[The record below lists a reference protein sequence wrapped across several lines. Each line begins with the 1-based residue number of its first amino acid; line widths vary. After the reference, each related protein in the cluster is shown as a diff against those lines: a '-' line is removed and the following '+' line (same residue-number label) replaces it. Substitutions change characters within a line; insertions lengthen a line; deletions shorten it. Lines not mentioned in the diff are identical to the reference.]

1 MSFGFLNRIRTTW
14 GLHTLGL
21 RLVIGYAVLFIVSM
35 VLLSALA
42 YVLFNHYMQE
52 PDRTFMRTQ
61 AHELAS
67 AYEEGGVEAL
77 RMDLGTTTAD
87 ERREELLVHLADG
100 AGGTVLLYNPD
111 SWTATEIA
119 RLKAGIRPEAE
130 AWIRLG
136 PAEDDDALEAF
147 ALRLSDDH
155 ILQVGM
161 DADLRHDAMASMR
174 DVFLAIALPVVVLA
188 LLGGALMAYRAL
200 RPIRDLT
207 RTLHAVID
215 TGDIKKRVP
224 ETDVRGE
231 FGDVVRL
238 FNRMLHRIEALV
250 IGMHGTLDNVAHDLR
265 TPLTRLR
272 GRAELALHQERDA
285 AGYRE
290 ALADS
295 LEESETV
302 TRMLDTIMDV
312 AEAESG
318 TMPLHLE
325 SIHLNE
331 AVLDVIDL
339 YRLVAEDKEIS
350 LHVAIPDN
358 LAVVAD
364 RNRIRQVVANLVDNA
379 IKYTPS
385 GGHISLEAAYEEQ
398 HVALR
403 VRDTGFGIPPEE
415 QPRIWD
421 RMYRGDRSRSERGL
435 GLGLSLVNAIIAAHG
450 GAVGVESSD
459 GSGSVFTVTLPRGDR
474 HVLRP
479 NLSNL

>member
-1 MSFGFLNRIRTTW
+1 MSFVFLNRIRTTW

-21 RLVIGYAVLFIVSM
+21 RLVIGYAALFMLSM

-61 AHELAS
+61 AHELAA
-67 AYEEGGVEAL
+67 AYEEGGLEAL

-119 RLKAGIRPEAE
+119 RLKTNIRPDAE

-147 ALRLSDDH
+147 ALRLSDGH
-155 ILQVGM
+155 VLQVGM

-174 DVFLAIALPVVVLA
+174 DVFLAIALPVAVLA

-215 TGDIKKRVP
+215 TGDVKKRVP
-224 ETDVRGE
+224 EAGVRGE

-238 FNRMLHRIEALV
+238 FNRMLTRIEALV

-290 ALADS
+290 ALEDS

-302 TRMLDTIMDV
+302 TTMLDSIMDV

-318 TMPLHLE
+318 TMPLQLE
-325 SIHLNE
+325 SVLLDE
-331 AVLDVIDL
+331 AVFDVVDL
-339 YRLVAEDKEIS
+339 YRLVSEDKE
-350 LHVAIPDN
+350 LNVHVSIPAE

-364 RNRIRQVVANLVDNA
+364 RHRIRQVVANLLDNA
-379 IKYTPS
+379 IKYTPP
-385 GGHISLEAAYEEQ
+385 GGRISLEATCDE
-398 HVALR
+398 HDVVLC
-403 VRDTGFGIPPEE
+403 VRDTGIGISPEE

-421 RMYRGDRSRSERGL
+421 RMYRGDRSRSQRGL
-435 GLGLSLVNAIIAAHG
+435 GLGLSLVKAIVSAHG
-450 GAVGVESSD
+450 GAVGVDSSD
-459 GSGSVFTVTLPRGDR
+459 AGGSVFIVRLPRGNG
-474 HVLRP
+474 HAARP